1 MAGALSL
8 QDDAEGARRPRTG
21 GGMDNGRIAAGALI
35 AAAWRAFA
43 AHWRL
48 AAFTLVGVLVAAFIQ
63 VAIGIVVIAFAQA
76 EFTYAILAERGLPT
90 GDRKRRFVA
99 LFGLQAILLVII
111 SIGWM
116 LFLLPGLYLMLRLYF
131 AVPSLIAE
139 ETGVF
144 AALAVSW
151 RRTAGQEIPLFLATI
166 VAALP
171 AIVSWAL
178 LFVAVGGEIAVGPVL
193 LAVLSIFVTGALTPL
208 FCACIAAVGYA
219 DLGPDTRSLAE
230 IFS

>member
-1 MAGALSL
+1 MMRKARVVI
-8 QDDAEGARRPRTG
+8 AEGD
-21 GGMDNGRIAAGALI
+21 GMDNGRIAAGALI
-35 AAAWRAFA
+35 VAAWGAFV

-48 AAFTLVGVLVAAFIQ
+48 AAFTLVGVLVAALIQ

-76 EFTYAILAERGLPT
+76 ALSYALLAERGLPT
-90 GDRKRRFVA
+90 GDRKRFIA
-99 LFGLQAILLVII
+99 LFGVQAVTFVIV

-131 AVPSLIAE
+131 VVPSLIVE

-144 AALAVSW
+144 AALGVSW
-151 RRTAGQEIPLFLATI
+151 RRTAGQEVPLFLATI

-171 AIVSWAL
+171 AILSWAL
-178 LFVAVGGEIAVGPVL
+178 LFAAVGGEIAVGSVL
-193 LAVLSIFVTGALTPL
+193 LALLSIFVTGVLAPL
-208 FCACIAAVGYA
+208 FCTCVGTVGYA